1 MSREEIAEY
10 YPDLMC
16 IDGHDNA
23 IIGVAERINMG
34 LVVAYDEELII
45 QNLMDRDGMDY
56 EEALEFFQFNI
67 KGAWVGETTPIFI
80 TRNF

>member
-16 IDGHDNA
+16 IDGHDYA
-23 IIGVAERINMG
+23 IIGVAERINMEP
-34 LVVAYDEELII
+34 VVAYDEEKII
-45 QNLMDRDGMDY
+45 ETLMDRDNMTY
-56 EEALEFFQFNI
+56 EEAVEFFDFNI

-80 TRNF
+80 TRNL